1 MCKILMATY
10 DSFSTTGILLDC
22 GTIAYIFT
30 SKQYFLTYI
39 NFVNKFITIKE
50 YNCALVIS

>member
-1 MCKILMATY
+1 MATY